1 MMRFHGLARFARRT
15 SCVLSMLGVAIGQK
29 FGAKYQDRATLIGG
43 IVLVLIGLRILL
55 EHLGV
60 FG

>member
-1 MMRFHGLARFARRT
+1 MA
-15 SCVLSMLGVAIGQK
+15 GVAIGHK
-29 FGAKYQDRATLIGG
+29 FGAKYEDRATLIGG